1 MEIDSLADV
10 RSNSDAPKKRRISST
25 DKALEET
32 AMEHNE
38 WLSNIPINPFSC
50 QSDDHTKNYYKRIPI
65 CVKCAGIHWTS
76 NCPIRKEKIT
86 DVKCHNCQ
94 GNHPASYKGCTVRK
108 QLQHKLFPKLRNKS
122 VTGNSNTV
130 NQTVT
135 TITNINN
142 NIPAKTYQNTE
153 PKKKTYVQIA
163 RPRGGEV
170 VVSPSENQNFIPDML
185 EIKKLLLALAKNTEV
200 ITNMLLQQTQLL
212 TQQSQQIS
220 KMIELLLHMVNTL
233 ENNCYYNKPNY

>member
-86 DVKCHNCQ
+86 NVKCHNCH

-122 VTGNSNTV
+122 VTGSSNTV

-142 NIPAKTYQNTE
+142 ITFPLRRTKTQNL
-153 PKKKTYVQIA
+153 
-163 RPRGGEV
+163 R
-170 VVSPSENQNFIPDML
+170 
-185 EIKKLLLALAKNTEV
+185 KKL
-200 ITNMLLQQTQLL
+200 M
-212 TQQSQQIS
+212 S
-220 KMIELLLHMVNTL
+220 K
-233 ENNCYYNKPNY
+233 